1 MQSSSGEMVYCHV
14 CKAELRAHVQDL
26 KAHKTRAKH
35 QRNMQ
40 LAAAAI
46 RPKPLDNFVQL
57 EPRIQSQQA
66 NCQVK
71 TVELRLASHVTV
83 HSSIMRADHLTLL
96 LKDCFKDFVTAAA
109 LSMGRTKC
117 TSLITKVLRPTFK
130 DMILSNMKACKYS
143 RLLDESMDVS
153 ATEELA
159 VVSSHYSRKTNSFCT
174 SFLALSAFLRR
185 DV

>member
-1 MQSSSGEMVYCHV
+1 MVYCHV

-71 TVELRLASHVTV
+71 TVELCLASHVTV
-83 HSSIMRADHLTLL
+83 HSSIIRADHLTLL

-117 TSLITKVLRPTFK
+117 TSLITKSETLDPSKFYSDLLSFVKCLMLRIVLP
-130 DMILSNMKACKYS
+130 
-143 RLLDESMDVS
+143 
-153 ATEELA
+153 
-159 VVSSHYSRKTNSFCT
+159 SHASPG
-174 SFLALSAFLRR
+174 
-185 DV
+185 